1 MSRNN
6 SKKGKIGFY
15 EVAAIGI
22 GGMVGG
28 GIFAV
33 LGLAVKLG
41 RGGTPIAFAIAGIVA
56 LLTSYS
62 YARLSVSYPSEGGT
76 VQFLVKGLGGGVFT
90 GGLNVLLW
98 VSYIV
103 MLALYS
109 YAFGGYAASFFPEGS
124 QMIMRHVF
132 TSAVLVGFTLLNS
145 LGAKLV
151 GEAEKYIVIIKLT
164 ILIAFIGVGSINISM
179 ARLEP
184 AAWSG
189 FPTLLAGGMIIFLG
203 YEGFELMANAA
214 KDTKNA
220 EKNLPRAF
228 LSAVTFVVVLYIAIS
243 FVTVG
248 NLPVNQI
255 ISAKDYALA
264 AAAEPVMGQI
274 GFIVIAIAALLSTS
288 SAINATLYSTARV
301 SYIIAKDGELPKVME
316 KKIWS
321 KPLEG
326 LFITTAFGLLVANLL
341 DVSSISVMGSAG
353 FLLIFTMVNFVNF
366 KMYKTTK
373 SNRWISLTGAIVCL
387 VAFAALIWHGE
398 SNLMDMYVL
407 MGMIGGSFLIEI
419 VYRTFTKR
427 GEIKESAK
435 N

>member
-1 MSRNN
+1 M
-6 SKKGKIGFY
+6 SKKSQQGEGKMGFG
-15 EVAAIGI
+15 EVVSIGI

-41 RGGTPIAFAIAGIVA
+41 RGGTPIAFAIAGIIA

-62 YARLSVSYPSEGGT
+62 YARLSVTFPSKGGT
-76 VQFLVKGLGGGVFT
+76 VKFLVKGLGGGVFT

-98 VSYIV
+98 VSYVV

-132 TSAVLVGFTLLNS
+132 ISAVIVGFTLLNS
-145 LGAKLV
+145 MGAKLV
-151 GEAEKYIVIIKLT
+151 GEAEKWIVGIKLT
-164 ILIAFIGVGSINISM
+164 ILLAFIGVGSINISM
-179 ARLEP
+179 PRLEP
-184 AAWSG
+184 SAWSG

-220 EKNLPRAF
+220 KKNLPRAF
-228 LSAVTFVVVLYIAIS
+228 LFAVSFVVVLYIAIS

-255 ISAKDYALA
+255 VSAKDYALA
-264 AAAEPVMGQI
+264 AAAEPVMGQL
-274 GFIVIAIAALLSTS
+274 GFIIIAIAALLSTS

-301 SYIIAKDGELPKVME
+301 SYIVAKDGELPEIME
-316 KKIWS
+316 KKIWK

-326 LFITTAFGLLVANLL
+326 LFITAGLSLLLANIL

-353 FLLIFTMVNFVNF
+353 FLLIFTAVNYVNF
-366 KMYKTTK
+366 KMHKQTD
-373 SNRWISLTGAIVCL
+373 SNRWISLIGAAVCL

-398 SNLMDMYVL
+398 SDIMDLYVL
-407 MGMIGGSFLIEI
+407 AAMIGGSFLFE
-419 VYRTFTKR
+419 VLYRTFTGRKAI
-427 GEIKESAK
+427 EL
-435 N
+435 NN

>member
-1 MSRNN
+1 MSKE
-6 SKKGKIGFY
+6 SKQGDGKMGFG
-15 EVAAIGI
+15 EVVAIGI

-41 RGGTPIAFAIAGIVA
+41 QGGTPIAFAIAGIVA

-62 YARLSVSYPSEGGT
+62 YARLSVSFPSQGGT
-76 VQFLVKGLGGGVFT
+76 VKFLVKGLGGGIFT

-98 VSYIV
+98 VSYVV

-124 QMIMRHVF
+124 QMIWHHVF
-132 TSAVLVGFTLLNS
+132 ISAVIVGFTLLNS
-145 LGAKLV
+145 MGAKLV
-151 GEAEKYIVIIKLT
+151 GEAEKWIVGIKLT
-164 ILIAFIGVGSINISM
+164 ILIAFVGIGSMNISM
-179 ARLEP
+179 SRLEP
-184 AAWSG
+184 SAWSG

-214 KDTKNA
+214 KDMKNA
-220 EKNLPRAF
+220 KKNLPRAF
-228 LSAVTFVVVLYIAIS
+228 ISSVAFVVLLYIAIS

-248 NLPVNQI
+248 NLPVNEI

-264 AAAEPVMGQI
+264 EAAEPVMGNI

-301 SYIIAKDGELPKVME
+301 SYIVAKDGELPEVME
-316 KKIWS
+316 KKIWK

-326 LFITTAFGLLVANLL
+326 LFITAGLSLLLANIL

-353 FLLIFTMVNFVNF
+353 FLLIFTAVNYVNFR
-366 KMYKTTK
+366 KHEQTD
-373 SNRWISLTGAIVCL
+373 SNRWISLIGTIVCL

-398 SNLMDMYVL
+398 SDMTDIYVL
-407 MGMIGGSFLIEI
+407 AAMIGGSFLFEAL
-419 VYRTFTKR
+419 YRTLSGRKAI
-427 GEIKESAK
+427 ELQD
-435 N
+435 

>member
-1 MSRNN
+1 MAKS
-6 SKKGKIGFY
+6 STKGKGKMGYF

-41 RGGTPIAFAIAGIVA
+41 KGGTPIAFAIAGIVA

-62 YARLSVSYPSEGGT
+62 YARLSVTFPSRGGT
-76 VQFLVKGLGGGVFT
+76 VKFLVKGLGGGLFT

-98 VSYIV
+98 VSYVI

-132 TSAVLVGFTLLNS
+132 ISAVMVGFTLLNS
-145 LGAKLV
+145 MGAKLV
-151 GEAEKYIVIIKLT
+151 GEAEKWIVGIKLT
-164 ILIAFIGVGSINISM
+164 ILLAFVGVGSINISM

-184 AAWSG
+184 SAWSS

-214 KDTKNA
+214 EDTKNA
-220 EKNLPRAF
+220 KKTLPRAF
-228 LSAVTFVVVLYIAIS
+228 ISAVAFVVVLYIAIS

-255 ISAKDYALA
+255 VSAKDYALA
-264 AAAEPVMGQI
+264 AAAQPVMGQM
-274 GFIVIAIAALLSTS
+274 GFIIIAIAALLSTS

-301 SYIIAKDGELPKVME
+301 SYIIAKDGELPEIME
-316 KKIWS
+316 KKVW
-321 KPLEG
+321 KRPLEG
-326 LFITTAFGLLVANLL
+326 LFITAGFGLLVANIL

-353 FLLIFTMVNFVNF
+353 FLLIFAGVNYANF
-366 KMYKTTK
+366 KLHRQTD
-373 SNRWISLTGAIVCL
+373 SNRWLSLVGALVCI
-387 VAFAALIWHGE
+387 VAFAALIWHGA
-398 SNLMDMYVL
+398 SNITHLYIL
-407 MGMIGGSFLIEI
+407 AGMIGGSFLFEALYRKISGRKAIEL
-419 VYRTFTKR
+419 
-427 GEIKESAK
+427 K